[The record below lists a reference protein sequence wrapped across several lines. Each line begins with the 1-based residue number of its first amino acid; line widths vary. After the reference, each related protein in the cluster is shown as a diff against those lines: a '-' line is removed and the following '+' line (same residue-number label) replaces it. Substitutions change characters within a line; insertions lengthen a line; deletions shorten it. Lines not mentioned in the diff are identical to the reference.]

1 MVLGNEYRIYKARRM
16 TNEKNDTL
24 VEYKNELRKMVTE
37 LSDRI
42 IRPLVSELPSLSH
55 LE

>member
-1 MVLGNEYRIYKARRM
+1 M
-16 TNEKNDTL
+16 TNEKNDAL
-24 VEYKNELRKMVTE
+24 IEYKNELRKMITE

-42 IRPLVSELPSLSH
+42 IRPLESEQPCLTH

>member
-1 MVLGNEYRIYKARRM
+1 MNEYTR
-16 TNEKNDTL
+16 E
-24 VEYKNELRKMVTE
+24 VSKMITE

-42 IRPLVSELPSLSH
+42 IRPLESEMPYTTN